1 MNYRHIYMLII
12 ERAKSEEKL
21 GLRKKGNGEYYEKHH
36 ILPKSLFPL
45 WRKRKSNLVLLTAR
59 EHFFCHQLL
68 TKIYP
73 SYATSCAL
81 FYMCNGNKHQRSV
94 CSTRDYERA
103 RIEFSKWNSFMRKGK
118 EPWNKCKKCPQLK
131 SPVWMHTEEC
141 RTKMKETL
149 KARYAQDLIV
159 WNKGV
164 SFMETLT
171 EDERKKR
178 FGKCKGKKRSPE
190 AVEKTAKKLRGQKR
204 TEEQLKH
211 YKEASLKRAKM
222 LKSNGTSKRVG
233 EINRI
238 KRSKPIFCPELNTI
252 FSSRKEAAEYFQTV
266 PGRITAQ
273 IERTK
278 NGKLY
283 RGKYHIFEVSKESN
297 TIVINHNM
305 AAMYASRMEG
315 INTANVLKTSKEL
328 SSGMRINSAADDAS
342 GLAVSEKMRSQI
354 RGLNQASRNVMNG
367 VSMLQTAEGYM
378 QSTTDILQRIRELAV
393 QSANGI
399 YSDEDR
405 AMLQTEVEQLVSE
418 VDRISQ
424 TAEFNGMT
432 LLSGRFAED
441 GIKLQV
447 GANTD
452 QNFTVKLGNMSAT
465 ALGLK
470 VAGQDGTEQSIS
482 LSDPESANMA
492 LATVDEAL
500 KVVNKNRADVGA
512 SMNRMEMAQKGIN
525 IASENIAASESRIR
539 DADYAETAVNF
550 ARDQVLQQTASA
562 MLAQSLNIGR
572 DSVLRL
578 LS

>member
-1 MNYRHIYMLII
+1 
-12 ERAKSEEKL
+12 
-21 GLRKKGNGEYYEKHH
+21 
-36 ILPKSLFPL
+36 
-45 WRKRKSNLVLLTAR
+45 
-59 EHFFCHQLL
+59 
-68 TKIYP
+68 
-73 SYATSCAL
+73 
-81 FYMCNGNKHQRSV
+81 
-94 CSTRDYERA
+94 
-103 RIEFSKWNSFMRKGK
+103 
-118 EPWNKCKKCPQLK
+118 
-131 SPVWMHTEEC
+131 
-141 RTKMKETL
+141 
-149 KARYAQDLIV
+149 
-159 WNKGV
+159 
-164 SFMETLT
+164 
-171 EDERKKR
+171 
-178 FGKCKGKKRSPE
+178 
-190 AVEKTAKKLRGQKR
+190 
-204 TEEQLKH
+204 
-211 YKEASLKRAKM
+211 M

-441 GIKLQV
+441 GIRLQV
-447 GANTD
+447 GANVD
-452 QNFTVKLGNMSAT
+452 QNFTVKLGDMSAS

-470 VAGQDGTEQSIS
+470 GAGQDGTEQAIS
-482 LSDPESANMA
+482 LANPESANMA

-500 KVVNKNRADVGA
+500 KTVNKSRADIGA
-512 SMNRMEMAQKGIN
+512 SMNRMEMTQKGID
-525 IASENIAASESRIR
+525 IASENLAASESRIR
-539 DADYAETAVNF
+539 DADMAKTITEHVKN
-550 ARDQVLQQTASA
+550 QILQSASV
-562 MLAQSLNIGR
+562 S
-572 DSVLRL
+572 L
-578 LS
+578 LSQANTNSQNVLALLK

>member
-1 MNYRHIYMLII
+1 M
-12 ERAKSEEKL
+12 
-21 GLRKKGNGEYYEKHH
+21 
-36 ILPKSLFPL
+36 
-45 WRKRKSNLVLLTAR
+45 
-59 EHFFCHQLL
+59 
-68 TKIYP
+68 
-73 SYATSCAL
+73 
-81 FYMCNGNKHQRSV
+81 
-94 CSTRDYERA
+94 
-103 RIEFSKWNSFMRKGK
+103 
-118 EPWNKCKKCPQLK
+118 
-131 SPVWMHTEEC
+131 
-141 RTKMKETL
+141 
-149 KARYAQDLIV
+149 
-159 WNKGV
+159 
-164 SFMETLT
+164 
-171 EDERKKR
+171 
-178 FGKCKGKKRSPE
+178 
-190 AVEKTAKKLRGQKR
+190 
-204 TEEQLKH
+204 
-211 YKEASLKRAKM
+211 
-222 LKSNGTSKRVG
+222 
-233 EINRI
+233 
-238 KRSKPIFCPELNTI
+238 
-252 FSSRKEAAEYFQTV
+252 
-266 PGRITAQ
+266 
-273 IERTK
+273 
-278 NGKLY
+278 
-283 RGKYHIFEVSKESN
+283 
-297 TIVINHNM
+297 VINFNQS
-305 AAMYASRMEG
+305 AAFASRMEG

-452 QNFTVKLGNMSAT
+452 QNFTVNLGNMSAT

-470 VAGQDGTEQSIS
+470 VVGQDGTEQSIS

-539 DADYAETAVNF
+539 DADMAKTITEHVKN
-550 ARDQVLQQTASA
+550 QILQQS
-562 MLAQSLNIGR
+562 
-572 DSVLRL
+572 SVSL
-578 LS
+578 LSQANTNSQNVLALLK

>member
-1 MNYRHIYMLII
+1 M
-12 ERAKSEEKL
+12 
-21 GLRKKGNGEYYEKHH
+21 
-36 ILPKSLFPL
+36 
-45 WRKRKSNLVLLTAR
+45 
-59 EHFFCHQLL
+59 
-68 TKIYP
+68 
-73 SYATSCAL
+73 
-81 FYMCNGNKHQRSV
+81 
-94 CSTRDYERA
+94 
-103 RIEFSKWNSFMRKGK
+103 
-118 EPWNKCKKCPQLK
+118 
-131 SPVWMHTEEC
+131 
-141 RTKMKETL
+141 
-149 KARYAQDLIV
+149 
-159 WNKGV
+159 
-164 SFMETLT
+164 
-171 EDERKKR
+171 
-178 FGKCKGKKRSPE
+178 
-190 AVEKTAKKLRGQKR
+190 
-204 TEEQLKH
+204 
-211 YKEASLKRAKM
+211 
-222 LKSNGTSKRVG
+222 
-233 EINRI
+233 
-238 KRSKPIFCPELNTI
+238 
-252 FSSRKEAAEYFQTV
+252 
-266 PGRITAQ
+266 
-273 IERTK
+273 
-278 NGKLY
+278 
-283 RGKYHIFEVSKESN
+283 
-297 TIVINHNM
+297 VINFNQ
-305 AAMYASRMEG
+305 AAAFSSRMEG

-539 DADYAETAVNF
+539 DADMAKTITEHVKN
-550 ARDQVLQQTASA
+550 QILQQS
-562 MLAQSLNIGR
+562 
-572 DSVLRL
+572 SVSL
-578 LS
+578 LSQANTNSQNVLALLK

>member
-1 MNYRHIYMLII
+1 M
-12 ERAKSEEKL
+12 
-21 GLRKKGNGEYYEKHH
+21 
-36 ILPKSLFPL
+36 
-45 WRKRKSNLVLLTAR
+45 
-59 EHFFCHQLL
+59 
-68 TKIYP
+68 
-73 SYATSCAL
+73 
-81 FYMCNGNKHQRSV
+81 
-94 CSTRDYERA
+94 
-103 RIEFSKWNSFMRKGK
+103 
-118 EPWNKCKKCPQLK
+118 
-131 SPVWMHTEEC
+131 
-141 RTKMKETL
+141 
-149 KARYAQDLIV
+149 
-159 WNKGV
+159 
-164 SFMETLT
+164 
-171 EDERKKR
+171 
-178 FGKCKGKKRSPE
+178 
-190 AVEKTAKKLRGQKR
+190 
-204 TEEQLKH
+204 
-211 YKEASLKRAKM
+211 
-222 LKSNGTSKRVG
+222 
-233 EINRI
+233 
-238 KRSKPIFCPELNTI
+238 
-252 FSSRKEAAEYFQTV
+252 
-266 PGRITAQ
+266 
-273 IERTK
+273 
-278 NGKLY
+278 
-283 RGKYHIFEVSKESN
+283 
-297 TIVINHNM
+297 VINFNQS
-305 AAMYASRMEG
+305 AAFASRMEG

-470 VAGQDGTEQSIS
+470 GAGQDGTEQSIS

-500 KVVNKNRADVGA
+500 KTVNKNRADIGA

-539 DADYAETAVNF
+539 DADMAKTITEHVKN
-550 ARDQVLQQTASA
+550 QILQQSSV
-562 MLAQSLNIGR
+562 SLLSQANTNSQ
-572 DSVLRL
+572 SVLAL
-578 LS
+578 LK

>member
-1 MNYRHIYMLII
+1 M
-12 ERAKSEEKL
+12 
-21 GLRKKGNGEYYEKHH
+21 
-36 ILPKSLFPL
+36 
-45 WRKRKSNLVLLTAR
+45 
-59 EHFFCHQLL
+59 
-68 TKIYP
+68 
-73 SYATSCAL
+73 
-81 FYMCNGNKHQRSV
+81 
-94 CSTRDYERA
+94 
-103 RIEFSKWNSFMRKGK
+103 
-118 EPWNKCKKCPQLK
+118 
-131 SPVWMHTEEC
+131 
-141 RTKMKETL
+141 
-149 KARYAQDLIV
+149 
-159 WNKGV
+159 
-164 SFMETLT
+164 
-171 EDERKKR
+171 
-178 FGKCKGKKRSPE
+178 
-190 AVEKTAKKLRGQKR
+190 
-204 TEEQLKH
+204 
-211 YKEASLKRAKM
+211 
-222 LKSNGTSKRVG
+222 
-233 EINRI
+233 
-238 KRSKPIFCPELNTI
+238 
-252 FSSRKEAAEYFQTV
+252 
-266 PGRITAQ
+266 
-273 IERTK
+273 
-278 NGKLY
+278 
-283 RGKYHIFEVSKESN
+283 
-297 TIVINHNM
+297 VINFNQS
-305 AAMYASRMEG
+305 AAFASRMEG

-393 QSANGI
+393 QSSNGI

-492 LATVDEAL
+492 LAIVDEAL

-539 DADYAETAVNF
+539 DADMAKTITEHVKN
-550 ARDQVLQQTASA
+550 QILQQS
-562 MLAQSLNIGR
+562 
-572 DSVLRL
+572 SVSL
-578 LS
+578 LSQANTNSQNVLALLK

>member
-1 MNYRHIYMLII
+1 M
-12 ERAKSEEKL
+12 
-21 GLRKKGNGEYYEKHH
+21 
-36 ILPKSLFPL
+36 
-45 WRKRKSNLVLLTAR
+45 
-59 EHFFCHQLL
+59 
-68 TKIYP
+68 
-73 SYATSCAL
+73 
-81 FYMCNGNKHQRSV
+81 
-94 CSTRDYERA
+94 
-103 RIEFSKWNSFMRKGK
+103 
-118 EPWNKCKKCPQLK
+118 
-131 SPVWMHTEEC
+131 
-141 RTKMKETL
+141 
-149 KARYAQDLIV
+149 
-159 WNKGV
+159 
-164 SFMETLT
+164 
-171 EDERKKR
+171 
-178 FGKCKGKKRSPE
+178 
-190 AVEKTAKKLRGQKR
+190 
-204 TEEQLKH
+204 
-211 YKEASLKRAKM
+211 
-222 LKSNGTSKRVG
+222 
-233 EINRI
+233 
-238 KRSKPIFCPELNTI
+238 
-252 FSSRKEAAEYFQTV
+252 
-266 PGRITAQ
+266 
-273 IERTK
+273 
-278 NGKLY
+278 
-283 RGKYHIFEVSKESN
+283 
-297 TIVINHNM
+297 VINFNQ
-305 AAMYASRMEG
+305 AAAFSSRMEG
-315 INTANVLKTSKEL
+315 INTGNVLKTSKEL

-470 VAGQDGTEQSIS
+470 GAGQDGTEQSIS

-500 KVVNKNRADVGA
+500 KTVNKNRADIGA

-539 DADYAETAVNF
+539 DADMAKTITEHVKN
-550 ARDQVLQQTASA
+550 QILQQS
-562 MLAQSLNIGR
+562 
-572 DSVLRL
+572 SVSL
-578 LS
+578 LSQANTNTQNVLELLR

>member
-1 MNYRHIYMLII
+1 M
-12 ERAKSEEKL
+12 
-21 GLRKKGNGEYYEKHH
+21 
-36 ILPKSLFPL
+36 
-45 WRKRKSNLVLLTAR
+45 
-59 EHFFCHQLL
+59 
-68 TKIYP
+68 
-73 SYATSCAL
+73 
-81 FYMCNGNKHQRSV
+81 
-94 CSTRDYERA
+94 
-103 RIEFSKWNSFMRKGK
+103 
-118 EPWNKCKKCPQLK
+118 
-131 SPVWMHTEEC
+131 
-141 RTKMKETL
+141 
-149 KARYAQDLIV
+149 
-159 WNKGV
+159 
-164 SFMETLT
+164 
-171 EDERKKR
+171 
-178 FGKCKGKKRSPE
+178 
-190 AVEKTAKKLRGQKR
+190 
-204 TEEQLKH
+204 
-211 YKEASLKRAKM
+211 
-222 LKSNGTSKRVG
+222 
-233 EINRI
+233 
-238 KRSKPIFCPELNTI
+238 
-252 FSSRKEAAEYFQTV
+252 
-266 PGRITAQ
+266 
-273 IERTK
+273 
-278 NGKLY
+278 
-283 RGKYHIFEVSKESN
+283 
-297 TIVINHNM
+297 VINFNQS
-305 AAMYASRMEG
+305 AAFASRMEG

-465 ALGLK
+465 ALGLRG
-470 VAGQDGTEQSIS
+470 AGQDGTEQSIS

-500 KVVNKNRADVGA
+500 KTVNKNRADIGA

-539 DADYAETAVNF
+539 DADYAETTVNF
-550 ARDQVLQQTASA
+550 VRDQVLQQTANA
-562 MLAQSLNIGR
+562 MLAQSLNTGR

>member
-1 MNYRHIYMLII
+1 M
-12 ERAKSEEKL
+12 
-21 GLRKKGNGEYYEKHH
+21 
-36 ILPKSLFPL
+36 
-45 WRKRKSNLVLLTAR
+45 
-59 EHFFCHQLL
+59 
-68 TKIYP
+68 
-73 SYATSCAL
+73 
-81 FYMCNGNKHQRSV
+81 
-94 CSTRDYERA
+94 
-103 RIEFSKWNSFMRKGK
+103 
-118 EPWNKCKKCPQLK
+118 
-131 SPVWMHTEEC
+131 
-141 RTKMKETL
+141 
-149 KARYAQDLIV
+149 
-159 WNKGV
+159 
-164 SFMETLT
+164 
-171 EDERKKR
+171 
-178 FGKCKGKKRSPE
+178 
-190 AVEKTAKKLRGQKR
+190 
-204 TEEQLKH
+204 
-211 YKEASLKRAKM
+211 
-222 LKSNGTSKRVG
+222 
-233 EINRI
+233 
-238 KRSKPIFCPELNTI
+238 
-252 FSSRKEAAEYFQTV
+252 
-266 PGRITAQ
+266 
-273 IERTK
+273 
-278 NGKLY
+278 
-283 RGKYHIFEVSKESN
+283 
-297 TIVINHNM
+297 VINFNQ
-305 AAMYASRMEG
+305 AAAFSSRMEG

-441 GIKLQV
+441 GIKLQA

-470 VAGQDGTEQSIS
+470 GAGQDGTEQSIS

-500 KVVNKNRADVGA
+500 KTVNKNRADIGA

-539 DADYAETAVNF
+539 DADMAKTITEHVKN
-550 ARDQVLQQTASA
+550 QILQQS
-562 MLAQSLNIGR
+562 
-572 DSVLRL
+572 SVSL
-578 LS
+578 LSQANTNSQNVLALLK

>member
-1 MNYRHIYMLII
+1 M
-12 ERAKSEEKL
+12 
-21 GLRKKGNGEYYEKHH
+21 
-36 ILPKSLFPL
+36 
-45 WRKRKSNLVLLTAR
+45 
-59 EHFFCHQLL
+59 
-68 TKIYP
+68 
-73 SYATSCAL
+73 
-81 FYMCNGNKHQRSV
+81 
-94 CSTRDYERA
+94 
-103 RIEFSKWNSFMRKGK
+103 
-118 EPWNKCKKCPQLK
+118 
-131 SPVWMHTEEC
+131 
-141 RTKMKETL
+141 
-149 KARYAQDLIV
+149 
-159 WNKGV
+159 
-164 SFMETLT
+164 
-171 EDERKKR
+171 
-178 FGKCKGKKRSPE
+178 
-190 AVEKTAKKLRGQKR
+190 
-204 TEEQLKH
+204 
-211 YKEASLKRAKM
+211 
-222 LKSNGTSKRVG
+222 
-233 EINRI
+233 
-238 KRSKPIFCPELNTI
+238 
-252 FSSRKEAAEYFQTV
+252 
-266 PGRITAQ
+266 
-273 IERTK
+273 
-278 NGKLY
+278 
-283 RGKYHIFEVSKESN
+283 
-297 TIVINHNM
+297 VINFNQS
-305 AAMYASRMEG
+305 AAFASRMEG

-539 DADYAETAVNF
+539 NADMAKTITEHVKN
-550 ARDQVLQQTASA
+550 QILQQS
-562 MLAQSLNIGR
+562 
-572 DSVLRL
+572 SVSL
-578 LS
+578 LSQANTNSQNVLALLK

>member
-1 MNYRHIYMLII
+1 M
-12 ERAKSEEKL
+12 
-21 GLRKKGNGEYYEKHH
+21 
-36 ILPKSLFPL
+36 
-45 WRKRKSNLVLLTAR
+45 
-59 EHFFCHQLL
+59 
-68 TKIYP
+68 
-73 SYATSCAL
+73 
-81 FYMCNGNKHQRSV
+81 
-94 CSTRDYERA
+94 
-103 RIEFSKWNSFMRKGK
+103 
-118 EPWNKCKKCPQLK
+118 
-131 SPVWMHTEEC
+131 
-141 RTKMKETL
+141 
-149 KARYAQDLIV
+149 
-159 WNKGV
+159 
-164 SFMETLT
+164 
-171 EDERKKR
+171 
-178 FGKCKGKKRSPE
+178 
-190 AVEKTAKKLRGQKR
+190 
-204 TEEQLKH
+204 
-211 YKEASLKRAKM
+211 
-222 LKSNGTSKRVG
+222 
-233 EINRI
+233 
-238 KRSKPIFCPELNTI
+238 
-252 FSSRKEAAEYFQTV
+252 
-266 PGRITAQ
+266 
-273 IERTK
+273 
-278 NGKLY
+278 
-283 RGKYHIFEVSKESN
+283 
-297 TIVINHNM
+297 VINFNQS
-305 AAMYASRMEG
+305 AAFASRMEG

-342 GLAVSEKMRSQI
+342 GLAVSEKMRSQV

-539 DADYAETAVNF
+539 DADMAKTITEHVKN
-550 ARDQVLQQTASA
+550 QILQQS
-562 MLAQSLNIGR
+562 
-572 DSVLRL
+572 SVSL
-578 LS
+578 LSQANTNSQNVLALLK

>member
-1 MNYRHIYMLII
+1 M
-12 ERAKSEEKL
+12 
-21 GLRKKGNGEYYEKHH
+21 
-36 ILPKSLFPL
+36 
-45 WRKRKSNLVLLTAR
+45 
-59 EHFFCHQLL
+59 
-68 TKIYP
+68 
-73 SYATSCAL
+73 
-81 FYMCNGNKHQRSV
+81 
-94 CSTRDYERA
+94 
-103 RIEFSKWNSFMRKGK
+103 
-118 EPWNKCKKCPQLK
+118 
-131 SPVWMHTEEC
+131 
-141 RTKMKETL
+141 
-149 KARYAQDLIV
+149 
-159 WNKGV
+159 
-164 SFMETLT
+164 
-171 EDERKKR
+171 
-178 FGKCKGKKRSPE
+178 
-190 AVEKTAKKLRGQKR
+190 
-204 TEEQLKH
+204 
-211 YKEASLKRAKM
+211 
-222 LKSNGTSKRVG
+222 
-233 EINRI
+233 
-238 KRSKPIFCPELNTI
+238 
-252 FSSRKEAAEYFQTV
+252 
-266 PGRITAQ
+266 
-273 IERTK
+273 
-278 NGKLY
+278 
-283 RGKYHIFEVSKESN
+283 
-297 TIVINHNM
+297 VINFNQS
-305 AAMYASRMEG
+305 AAFASRMEG

-482 LSDPESANMA
+482 LSDPEFANMA

-550 ARDQVLQQTASA
+550 ARDQVLQQTASV